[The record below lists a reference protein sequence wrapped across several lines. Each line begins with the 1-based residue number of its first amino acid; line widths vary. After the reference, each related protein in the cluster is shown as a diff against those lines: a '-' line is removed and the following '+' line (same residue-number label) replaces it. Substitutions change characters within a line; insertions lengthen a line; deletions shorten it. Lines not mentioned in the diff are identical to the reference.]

1 MRGGGGGAGVHIQ
14 VHAGKQDALLRL
26 LRAVR
31 FHQAVVFCNQRWH
44 AQQLAN
50 ALTAAGFP
58 ARFTCGALPEPQRA
72 AAMDAMRSFRL
83 RVLVSTDLT
92 ARGVDLQ
99 HVNLV
104 VMIYAL
110 ALSAR
115 SVHRRWGHVGQLAC
129 LLNTQS
135 PEMR

>member
-1 MRGGGGGAGVHIQ
+1 MHTQ
-14 VHAGKQDALLRL
+14 VHGAKQDALVRL
-26 LRAVR
+26 LHAVR

-44 AQQLAN
+44 AQQLVN
-50 ALTAAGFP
+50 TLTAAGFP
-58 ARFTCGALPEPQRA
+58 ARFTCGALAQPQRA

-104 VMIYAL
+104 VQYTP
-110 ALSAR
+110 
-115 SVHRRWGHVGQLAC
+115 W
-129 LLNTQS
+129 
-135 PEMR
+135 P